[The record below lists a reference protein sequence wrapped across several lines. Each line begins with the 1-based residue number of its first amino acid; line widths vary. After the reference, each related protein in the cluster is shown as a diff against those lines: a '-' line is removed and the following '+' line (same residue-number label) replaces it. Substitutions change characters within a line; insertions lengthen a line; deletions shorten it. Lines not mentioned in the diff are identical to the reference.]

1 MKRSSARPAQR
12 ESPPGR
18 LPDAEQSLQQGQL
31 SIRRLL
37 AATTSMAAYFAW
49 SRGADAV
56 TNSLLLSTCL
66 GFSIGVLLRGP
77 EGGFA
82 GAVIGMLLFPICL
95 LTLFLAGLAF
105 LG

>member
-1 MKRSSARPAQR
+1 MKRLSSRSAKPT
-12 ESPPGR
+12 SPPSR
-18 LPDAEQSLQQGQL
+18 LPDAESSLQQGQL

-37 AATTSMAAYFAW
+37 AAMTAMAAYFAW

-95 LTLFLAGLAF
+95 LTLFLAGLAIH
-105 LG
+105 G